1 MTGVCHSAS
10 SALRRARASQ
20 RGSATVLAVAML
32 VLLGVAAAVAVGLGG
47 LLVAK
52 RQAAAAADLA
62 ALAGAAALQR
72 GEVGC
77 DAAEATATANH
88 AQVVTCRQD
97 GDVVDLEVSVL
108 ASSLPGI
115 EVVSARARAGPG

>member
-1 MTGVCHSAS
+1 MTGVRHSAS
-10 SALRRARASQ
+10 PALRRARASQ

-32 VLLGVAAAVAVGLGG
+32 VLLGVVAAVAVGLGG

-77 DAAEATATANH
+77 DAAAATATANQ
-88 AQVVTCRQD
+88 AQVVNCRQD
-97 GDVVDLEVSVL
+97 GDVVDLEVSVR
-108 ASSLPGI
+108 ASSLPGV